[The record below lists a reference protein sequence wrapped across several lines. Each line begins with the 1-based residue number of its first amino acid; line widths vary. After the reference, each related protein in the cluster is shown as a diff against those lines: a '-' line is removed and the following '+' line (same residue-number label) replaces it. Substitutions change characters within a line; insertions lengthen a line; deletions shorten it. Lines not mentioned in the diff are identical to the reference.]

1 MKKTIY
7 TFNSLLRT
15 YNKYRRKL
23 ANLRKANKN
32 ERRQHILQKHL
43 AKLYEKLTFLKMSIK
58 LSTAA
63 ASVVVGTL
71 AFIPQNANAQ
81 SFSAKQINPFS
92 LTNAYDVSAPTFA
105 DLDGDGDL
113 DMLSGSGDYYY
124 NYYTYNYEYYFKYY
138 QNTGTATNPVFA
150 APVNNPFGITA
161 PADDM
166 ITPTFVDIDNDG
178 DMDLFYG
185 DRSGDFFYME
195 NVGSSTV
202 PVFGTPQTNPF
213 LLSGISSYFTSR
225 SIPTFADLDGD
236 GDFDLLSGGN
246 NGDFF
251 YFQNTGSATA
261 PSFGPVQVNP
271 FSLIGIGYYGRSAPD
286 LIDIDGD
293 GDFDLLSGN
302 SNGDFYYFQNTGTA
316 TAPAFATSQTN
327 PFSLSKVGVYSY
339 TGNSKPTFADIDN
352 DGDMDLMAGDD
363 YGDFSFYRRC
373 LPTADTISP
382 TVACSYTSPSG
393 QLHLTSGSFT
403 DVIPNA
409 TGCDSI
415 ITINLTVNPLIDQ
428 TVSSTNPVACNSGST
443 TIDLGSSQSGINY
456 FLRNNANDTIV
467 DGPVA
472 GTGTGLSFNTG
483 TINAPTTYNVYGVGT
498 APSTGL
504 VFDGIDDY
512 VDAGTGINLTNS
524 SFSIEF
530 WAKKNMLITGND
542 NHIIGLGE
550 TTTTNNALHIG
561 FRGSNQ
567 FTFAFFGNDLD
578 ASSTLADTNWHHWAV
593 TFDEVSKARTIY
605 RDGVQVANDVSSSN
619 FIGTGNLKI
628 GRAYFANNNNFN
640 GNLDEVRVWNGAKT
654 VSEINATMNTCLSGT
669 ETGLLAYYQFENGAG
684 SSTLTDISPN
694 GNNGTLTNM
703 NPATDWGTGSSVCST
718 CNIEMTQTITI
729 NVGQHSTSSITE
741 TACNSYTSPSGN
753 FTWVTSG
760 VFSDTIPNVSGCDSV
775 ITVNLTINT
784 VDNTTTLN
792 VNTVTAN
799 QTGATYQWLDCNN
812 ANAVIIGAIAQSFT
826 PTVTGNYAVEVTMNG
841 CSDTSACVN
850 VIITSIN
857 ELALAGIK
865 IYPNPVNDNIFIELA
880 NLAQATKITI
890 VSIDGKEVYSNAT
903 INSNKLAIDAAAW
916 SKGVY
921 FITITSDKNSNT
933 MKLIKQ

>member
-7 TFNSLLRT
+7 QFNNLLRT
-15 YNKYRRKL
+15 YFKYQRKL
-23 ANLRKANKN
+23 KNLKTANKN
-32 ERRQHILQKHL
+32 ERRQHILQNHI
-43 AKLYEKLTFLKMSIK
+43 AKLYEKLMVLKMSVK
-58 LSTAA
+58 LSTATT
-63 ASVVVGTL
+63 VVATAL
-71 AFIPQNANAQ
+71 AFTPQSANSQTAFVYVQ
-81 SFSAKQINPFS
+81 NNPFG
-92 LTNAYDVSAPTFA
+92 LTNIGSYSSPTFA

-113 DMLSGSGDYYY
+113 DLMAG
-124 NYYTYNYEYYFKYY
+124 E
-138 QNTGTATNPVFA
+138 
-150 APVNNPFGITA
+150 
-161 PADDM
+161 
-166 ITPTFVDIDNDG
+166 
-178 DMDLFYG
+178 
-185 DRSGDFFYME
+185 
-195 NVGSSTV
+195 
-202 PVFGTPQTNPF
+202 
-213 LLSGISSYFTSR
+213 
-225 SIPTFADLDGD
+225 
-236 GDFDLLSGGN
+236 N
-246 NGDFF
+246 NGDF
-251 YFQNTGSATA
+251 N
-261 PSFGPVQVNP
+261 
-271 FSLIGIGYYGRSAPD
+271 
-286 LIDIDGD
+286 
-293 GDFDLLSGN
+293 
-302 SNGDFYYFQNTGTA
+302 YFQNTGTA
-316 TAPAFATSQTN
+316 TAPVYAPVQTN
-327 PFSLSKVGVYSY
+327 PFGLTNIGLYS
-339 TGNSKPTFADIDN
+339 SPTFADL
-352 DGDMDLMAGDD
+352 DGDSDLDLMAGEY

-530 WAKKNMLITGND
+530 WAKKKNMLTTND

-550 TTTTNNALHIG
+550 TTATNNALHIG
-561 FRGSNQ
+561 FRNTNQ

-593 TFDEVSKARTIY
+593 TFDAVSKARTIY
-605 RDGVQVANDVSSSN
+605 RDGVQVANDVASSN